1 MKKILAIVLVLT
13 FLLVL
18 AGCDPAYSTLDRKE
32 LLANTVKVELFEY
45 ENESPELIDFSGKDK
60 PHFDFENATLIAALD
75 EACFEDLINELTGG
89 EYLIFRTALNEPKGK
104 TLVLHQSDGN
114 MYVLYG
120 CTYKDK
126 IGITRYA
133 GDCYLFDANGKL
145 VDYIGRTSHLFG
157 EEITS
162 KYFSNNP

>member
-1 MKKILAIVLVLT
+1 MKKALVIALVLT
-13 FLLVL
+13 FLFVL
-18 AGCDPAYSTLDRKE
+18 AGCDPAYGTLNKKE
-32 LLANTVKVELFEY
+32 LLTNTVKVELFEY
-45 ENESPELIDFSGKDK
+45 ENENPELIDVSGKNK

-75 EACFEDLINELTGG
+75 EAYFEELINELTSG
-89 EYLIFRTALNEPKGK
+89 EYLIFGTALNEPKGK
-104 TLVLHQSDGN
+104 TLVLYQNDGN

-126 IGITRYA
+126 IGLTRYA
-133 GDCYLFDANGKL
+133 GDCYLFDASGEF